1 MNARPL
7 INHSWRRLLNT
18 PARAATLLLPV
29 ALLFAGP
36 LAAADD
42 AALMKDLTAVITLIG
57 APCGKVVSVK
67 RQGDNDNLAACSNGM
82 RYRVFVNPQGR
93 VVAQKQ

>member
-1 MNARPL
+1 M
-7 INHSWRRLLNT
+7 NT
-18 PARAATLLLPV
+18 PARAAALLLPV
-29 ALLFAGP
+29 AFLFAGP

-57 APCGKVVSVK
+57 APCGKVVKVK
-67 RQGDNDNLAACSNGM
+67 RQGDNDNIATCSNGV
-82 RYRVFVNPQGR
+82 RYHVFVNPEGR